1 MEKPTTAELE
11 ILSILWELETANVR
25 QVHSKLEKDTGYTTT
40 LKTMQNMF
48 LKGLLIRDEANRTH
62 LYKAAISQENTQ
74 QALLKNFVSKTFGG
88 SAKTLVMQAL
98 GQSQPSPEE
107 IDEIREFLNKI
118 EKDNP
123 R

>member
-1 MEKPTTAELE
+1 MEKPTAAELE

-25 QVHSKLEKDTGYTTT
+25 QVHSKLEKETGYTTT

-62 LYKAAISQENTQ
+62 RYKAAISQENTQ

-107 IDEIREFLNKI
+107 IDEIREFLDKI
-118 EKDNP
+118 EKNNP